1 MLNELKKI
9 AKKSFKK
16 NKMAICISLLLLV
29 SLNVF
34 IHKMP
39 YTLFKPVC
47 NRIINIGLLIGIVIN
62 LCYKNICLS
71 AILVATLIIINYY
84 GVKKYNV
91 HAYNEKNTNK
101 YLIEDNSIF
110 SKLKIM
116 LNKRLEHFENTDPN
130 TTMNNEDATEAIL
143 DNLLDEGMALSIGD
157 TSINIDPTDLSDTTT
172 TMEGF
177 TTTVPTIN
185 PVGPS
190 MTLPNLAETALS
202 DEIPPPPMPPM
213 PPGMTM
219 PNVAEVVAPPMPPG
233 MTMPNVAEP
242 SMSIPLGLGPLPTMP
257 EKYTNFMSYEL
268 FNAQTNTVPEST
280 KVDNTKSPVLG
291 INEYCT
297 QGTVLNSGTPMGYDD
312 KCKTNCSS
320 V

>member
-9 AKKSFKK
+9 TKKSFKK
-16 NKMAICISLLLLV
+16 NKMTICISLLLLI
-29 SLNVF
+29 SLHLF
-34 IHKMP
+34 IYKLP
-39 YTLFKPVC
+39 YTLFKPMC
-47 NRIINIGLLIGIVIN
+47 NRIINIGLVIGIVIN

-84 GVKKYNV
+84 GIKKYNV
-91 HAYNEKNTNK
+91 HAYNQKNTNK

-110 SKLKIM
+110 SKIKTI
-116 LNKRLEHFENTDPN
+116 LNDYVENFQSTNTNPN

-190 MTLPNLAETALS
+190 MTLPNLVETALPG
-202 DEIPPPPMPPM
+202 EIPPPPM

-219 PNVAEVVAPPMPPG
+219 PNVAEVVAPTMPPG

-257 EKYTNFMSYEL
+257 ENYTNFMSYEL